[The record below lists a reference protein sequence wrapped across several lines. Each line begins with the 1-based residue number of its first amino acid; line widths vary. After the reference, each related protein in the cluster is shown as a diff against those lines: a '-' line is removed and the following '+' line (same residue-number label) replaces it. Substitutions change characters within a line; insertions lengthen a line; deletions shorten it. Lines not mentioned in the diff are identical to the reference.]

1 MQTLINDLRYG
12 ARTLIKNPL
21 FTIVAIVTLALG
33 IGANTAIFSVVNA
46 VLLRSLPYY
55 KADQLVIVSGRTPS
69 GEGDGISQLEL
80 DDFRAGMQSLDSLVG
95 FQSQSVNLT
104 GNDRPDRIRGAFVSS
119 NFFEFFHVTPIVGR
133 TFAPGEDKQGA
144 PKNVVVNEK
153 MWRERLNSA
162 ADLSSKKLILN
173 GEAYSVIGVVTQN
186 FIEPFDPEVEA
197 WMPLA
202 YYPSNS
208 GKRDARFAAGMG
220 RLKDGQQLSTAQAEA
235 TTVASQLAA
244 AYPKESIGRGAR
256 VESFRELL
264 G

>member
-1 MQTLINDLRYG
+1 MQTLINDVRYG
-12 ARTLIKNPL
+12 ARKLIKNPL

-69 GEGDGISQLEL
+69 GEGDGVSQLEL
-80 DDFRAGMQSLDSLVG
+80 DDFRAGMASLDSLVG

-104 GNDRPDRIRGAFVSS
+104 GNDRPDRIRGAFVSY

-173 GEAYSVIGVVTQN
+173 GEAYSVIGVVTQS
-186 FIEPFDPEVEA
+186 FIEPFDPDVEA

-208 GKRDARFAAGMG
+208 GKAGCAG
-220 RLKDGQQLSTAQAEA
+220 LPPAWAGSRTVSSSQLPKPKQQLS
-235 TTVASQLAA
+235 
-244 AYPKESIGRGAR
+244 R
-256 VESFRELL
+256 VN
-264 G
+264 